1 MKAKLSSL
9 VQAKQ
14 ELIIL
19 IVIAGLAASQT
30 FGQNERDKAAS
41 AAGDASFNAADRL
54 AIVNLF
60 GAYAQSY
67 DAGNI
72 DQFLSLFTNT
82 ADVKYMHGKKTYF
95 NGLAEVRHAFS
106 ERTKAFGS
114 ANMQRRHALNTYAFT
129 SQTDNEASGRV
140 YFQVF
145 STIEGGIP
153 SVAYTGYYEFTAVKQ
168 GSAWKFSRW
177 FAWADSPL
185 R

>member
-9 VQAKQ
+9 AQAKPK
-14 ELIIL
+14 LIIL

-30 FGQNERDKAAS
+30 FGQNEGDKAAS

-60 GAYAQSY
+60 GACAQSY

-72 DQFLSLFTNT
+72 DQFLSLFTDT
-82 ADVKYMHGKKTYF
+82 ADIEYVYKNETYF
-95 NGLAEVRHAFS
+95 NGLAEVTRAFR
-106 ERTKAFGS
+106 ERTKAFESGFV
-114 ANMQRRHALNTYAFT
+114 QRRHALNTYVFT

-145 STIEGGIP
+145 STFGGGMPI
-153 SVAYTGYYEFTAVKQ
+153 VAYTGYYEFTAVKQ
-168 GSAWKFSRW
+168 GSTWKFSGW
-177 FAWADSPL
+177 FARADSPL